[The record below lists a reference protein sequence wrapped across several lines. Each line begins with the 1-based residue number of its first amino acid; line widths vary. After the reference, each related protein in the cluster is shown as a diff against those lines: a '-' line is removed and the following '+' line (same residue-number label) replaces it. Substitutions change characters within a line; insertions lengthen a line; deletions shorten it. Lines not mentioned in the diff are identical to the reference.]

1 MQRTATVLLA
11 LSALALAACGG
22 TPLPSIDPLAGGP
35 DDELVLSAC
44 TPSDAVE
51 REVVVE
57 RGDPPP
63 LEDLQA
69 RLDGGD
75 AASEDARFMVDQMV
89 ADGVS
94 EADALLDAY
103 AQQVGNELFQRAQA
117 APGYVTGAYARPSQ
131 DEPFELAFAEGTSL
145 PDVDDLDLAPFGL
158 VVLRGVE
165 QVDQDAMVTAMDAAR
180 ELGLRPVS
188 GSPDQY
194 DGTYTVEVLPGATDE
209 QVAAWEQAVDDPR
222 ACLRQ
227 AAPSV
232 ACDDQVV
239 ADAEAR
245 ADTERPV
252 LANQG
257 QERPDPERAE
267 QVRRSYL
274 GLTLEEAQDK
284 AAQEDRAVRVGTE
297 DGVQL
302 GAESDLQP
310 GRLTLTLCDGVVV
323 DTLMDLEGFEG

>member
-1 MQRTATVLLA
+1 MQRTVTALLV

-22 TPLPSIDPLAGGP
+22 TPVPSVDPLAGGP
-35 DDELVLSAC
+35 DDELVLSSC
-44 TPSDAVE
+44 TPSDAVV

-69 RLDGGD
+69 RLEGSG
-75 AASEDARFMVDQMV
+75 AEAEDARFMVEQMV

-94 EADALLDAY
+94 EQDALLDAY
-103 AQQVGNELFQRAQA
+103 AQQVGGQLFQRAQA
-117 APGYVTGAYARPSQ
+117 ADGYVTGAYARPSQ
-131 DEPFELAFAEGTSL
+131 DEPFELAFAEGAAL
-145 PDVDDLDLAPFGL
+145 PDLDDLDLAPFGL

-165 QVDQDAMVTAMDAAR
+165 QVDHDALVTAMDAAR

-209 QVAAWEQAVDDPR
+209 QVAAWERAVDDPR
-222 ACLRQ
+222 ACLRE
-227 AAPSV
+227 AAASV
-232 ACDDQVV
+232 ACDEQVV
-239 ADAEAR
+239 ADAEER

-252 LANQG
+252 LANER
-257 QERPDPERAE
+257 QERPDLARAE

-284 AAQEDRAVRVGTE
+284 AVQEDRAVRVGTE
-297 DGVQL
+297 DGVAL
-302 GAESDLQP
+302 GTNDDLQP